1 MKQNTTHSGLLGL
14 VEKIIRLVPII
25 YVFFRSL
32 VKYTNYFED
41 DFYYLKKIFK
51 NRKVNIIDVG
61 ASDGISSKF
70 FLNNLNVN
78 KIFCFE
84 PQKTFYSDLNNLKKR
99 NSEIKIY
106 KYGLGFKKDNQTL
119 FVPYTSFFGKIFYLS
134 TYTFPKKND
143 LLKQI
148 KLDFLIPPKVE
159 KINIKIKKF
168 KPTKDKIDLIK
179 IDTNGSEYNVIVSLI
194 KLIKKYKPVLIIE
207 NNDIRNINNFLS
219 KYRYQKFF
227 VFKGSLKPHINQNSG
242 NVIFKK
248 KI

>member
-1 MKQNTTHSGLLGL
+1 MKQNTTHDGLLGFI
-14 VEKIIRLVPII
+14 EKIIRLVPII

-51 NRKVNIIDVG
+51 NRKLNIIDVG

-84 PQKTFYSDLNNLKKR
+84 PQKTFHADLFNLKKK
-99 NSEIKIY
+99 NSNIKIF
-106 KYGLGFKKDNQTL
+106 KYGLGLKKNNQTL
-119 FVPYTSFFGKIFYLS
+119 FVPYTSFFGRIFYLS
-134 TYTFPKKND
+134 TYTFPKKKD

-148 KLDFLIPPKVE
+148 KVDFLFPPKIE
-159 KINIKIKKF
+159 KIKIKLKKF
-168 KPTKDKIDLIK
+168 KPTKDYIDLIK
-179 IDTNGSEYNVIVSLI
+179 IDTNGSEYDVIISL
-194 KLIKKYKPVLIIE
+194 KNLIKKSRPVLIIE
-207 NNDIRNINNFLS
+207 NNDIKNINNFLI
-219 KYRYQKFF
+219 KYGYKKFY
-227 VFKGSLKPHINQNSG
+227 VLKGYLKPHLNQNSG

-248 KI
+248 EL